1 MRNSVPAEPDPSLRE
16 LRRALEAMR
25 EAGWLM
31 SAPTTPA
38 ADTSEP
44 CAPAPGL
51 HEESR

>member
-1 MRNSVPAEPDPSLRE
+1 MRSSVPAEPDPSLRE

-31 SAPTTPA
+31 GAPTTPA
-38 ADTSEP
+38 AEASEP
-44 CAPAPGL
+44 RVPAPGL